1 MRYISLHFT
10 WWIFEHERTKASAE
24 ERVFM
29 VKLKGSLIHLI
40 QVFLTFN
47 DVGDGPNDVDNMM
60 LIPFQQKNLI
70 NFFWIWHQHGRRA
83 IVF

>member
-1 MRYISLHFT
+1 
-10 WWIFEHERTKASAE
+10 
-24 ERVFM
+24 M

-47 DVGDGPNDVDNMM
+47 DVGDGPNDVDDMM

-70 NFFWIWHQHGRRA
+70 NFF
-83 IVF
+83 

>member
-1 MRYISLHFT
+1 
-10 WWIFEHERTKASAE
+10 
-24 ERVFM
+24 
-29 VKLKGSLIHLI
+29 
-40 QVFLTFN
+40 
-47 DVGDGPNDVDNMM
+47 VGDGPNDVDDMM